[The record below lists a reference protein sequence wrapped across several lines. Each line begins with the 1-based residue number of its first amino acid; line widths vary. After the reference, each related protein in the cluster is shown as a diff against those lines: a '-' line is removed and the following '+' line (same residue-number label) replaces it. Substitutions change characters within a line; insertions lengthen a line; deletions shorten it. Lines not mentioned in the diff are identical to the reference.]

1 MANTH
6 VQLFCTFLAST
17 HQWPKHCIEEGGRRR
32 RRKSKYLVLANT
44 MWWADAISAGLD
56 YFDYNSIIIIKKYL
70 KSLNANTPGT
80 FGSSVEMGG

>member
-32 RRKSKYLVLANT
+32 KSKYLVLANT
-44 MWWADAISAGLD
+44 MWWPGVISGGLD
-56 YFDYNSIIIIKKYL
+56 YFNYNSKIIIKKYL
-70 KSLNANTPGT
+70 KSLTANTPGT